1 MSTPIND
8 GGPAFPRLVSV
19 ENPMSP
25 RQMNITQGS
34 PLKATTT
41 EGMSLRDY
49 FAGQALAGLL
59 ASQIHGMTNVPSKGP
74 FARLAFD
81 AADAMLAEKSKG
93 TQEHSHIPAVVAKEM
108 RECVVA
114 IRNEGW
120 QPSESID
127 EMLVRFADKLEGK
140 A

>member
-1 MSTPIND
+1 MSTPND
-8 GGPAFPRLVSV
+8 GGPAFPGPSDY
-19 ENPMSP
+19 
-25 RQMNITQGS
+25 RQDGS
-34 PLKATTT
+34 PVWGGAT
-41 EGMSLRDY
+41 GMTLRDW

-108 RECVVA
+108 RKCVVA

-120 QPSESID
+120 HPGESIE

>member
-25 RQMNITQGS
+25 RQI
-34 PLKATTT
+34 LKATTT
-41 EGMSLRDY
+41 EGMTLRDY

-108 RECVVA
+108 RKCVVA

-120 QPSESID
+120 HPGESIE

>member
-1 MSTPIND
+1 VSTPIND
-8 GGPAFPRLVSV
+8 GGPAFPHH
-19 ENPMSP
+19 E
-25 RQMNITQGS
+25 
-34 PLKATTT
+34 TTST
-41 EGMSLRDY
+41 GEPFHDHLGMSLRDY

-108 RECVVA
+108 RKCVVA

-120 QPSESID
+120 HPGESIE

-140 A
+140 Q

>member
-1 MSTPIND
+1 MSTPND
-8 GGPAFPRLVSV
+8 GGPAFPA
-19 ENPMSP
+19 PMWT
-25 RQMNITQGS
+25 RQADGQPMCPQEFG
-34 PLKATTT
+34 LG
-41 EGMSLRDY
+41 GMTLRDY

-59 ASQIHGMTNVPSKGP
+59 ASQIHGMTNMPSKGP

-93 TQEHSHIPAVVAKEM
+93 TQEQEHSHIPAVVAKEM
-108 RECVVA
+108 RKCVVA

-120 QPSESID
+120 HPGESIE

-140 A
+140 Q